1 VFKTR
6 LTDLLGIEY
15 PIIGG
20 AMAYLSTAELAAA
33 VSNAGG
39 FGLIA
44 AVTLTRDELK
54 EQIRACRSLTD
65 KPFGVNVALIHRD
78 PEKIDQDMEVV
89 IEEGVRFVETA
100 ALSPEPYVKQLKDA
114 GITILHKCATVRHA
128 LSAER
133 AGVDAVTLV
142 GYEAAGHTGL
152 DDLPLSIMLPQ
163 AADSLKIPGIAAG
176 GIGDGRTFISALAL
190 GASGVQLGTRLMASH
205 ECPASRTF
213 KDWIVRTQATDTVY
227 VERSLNRAYR
237 VRRNEAAEKVLEL
250 EKTGVTMLDLLPY
263 IGGDRLRK
271 VLFEDDV
278 EAGVVPCGPV
288 AGMINS
294 VMSVRDIIERITG
307 QARDIVEQLSSD

>member
-152 DDLPLSIMLPQ
+152 DDLPISIMLPQ

>member
-1 VFKTR
+1 MFKTR

-152 DDLPLSIMLPQ
+152 DDLPISIMLPQ

>member
-1 VFKTR
+1 MFKTR

>member
-1 VFKTR
+1 MFKTR
-6 LTDLLGIEY
+6 LNDLLGVEY

-44 AVTLTRDELK
+44 AVTLTRAELK
-54 EQIRACRSLTD
+54 EQIHTCRSLTD
-65 KPFGVNVALIHRD
+65 KPFGVNIALIHRD
-78 PEKIDQDMEVV
+78 PDKINQDIEVV

-100 ALSPEPYVKQLKDA
+100 ALSPEPYVKKLKDS
-114 GITILHKCATVRHA
+114 GITALHKCATVRHA
-128 LSAER
+128 KSAER

-142 GYEAAGHTGL
+142 GFEAAGHTGL
-152 DDLPLSIMLPQ
+152 DDLPLSIMVPQ
-163 AADSLKIPGIAAG
+163 AVDALKIPVIAAG
-176 GIGDGRTFISALAL
+176 GVGDGRAFVSALAL
-190 GASGVQLGTRLMASH
+190 GASGVQIGTRLMASR
-205 ECPASRTF
+205 ECPACHTF
-213 KDWIVRTQATDTVY
+213 KEWIVQTQATDTVY

-237 VRRNEAAEKVLEL
+237 VRRNKAAEKVLEL
-250 EKTGVTMLDLLPY
+250 EETGVTMLDLLPY

-288 AGMINS
+288 AGMIDS
-294 VMSVRDIIERITG
+294 VMSVREIIDRIVS
-307 QARDIVEQLSSD
+307 QAKDIVERLSSN